1 MFDSSVLLLQSVL
14 VEKTFVNT
22 SPIVYLTLG
31 IFLNLSGD
39 VLLSLQVKIFMFEVH
54 LNLFLISNHFI

>member
-31 IFLNLSGD
+31 IFLNLLEMFSFPFE
-39 VLLSLQVKIFMFEVH
+39 LRSSCSKFISIF
-54 LNLFLISNHFI
+54 S